1 MVKKQK
7 KSPEEYYSYNAG
19 YCVGKIIKLFRKANQ
34 NHKYSHAIHLLKNH
48 RDILCKQPYFDKLIN
63 FQYIV
68 LKCKRLNQFSWSK
81 LSRYERYMFCE
92 VLDYALLKHIW
103 EKKLISYWEVYEMAD
118 YIDFDEK
125 PSIVRYL
132 NIVIQLRYHK
142 LMCMN
147 KYVRHLNEFDLYFL
161 THHVV
166 KNIQNDLIDM
176 SAIKYYIYSMI
187 VPIPNDDTN
196 EYKPLLRRYVN
207 CTYDELDKAPSVKNN
222 DAAINPRL
230 SRSDELLY
238 QATYHSLIYNTL
250 ATSTR
255 DRLIEE
261 YNRFVD
267 MTRLKN

>member
-7 KSPEEYYSYNAG
+7 KSPTEYYSYNDT
-19 YCVGKIIKLFRKANQ
+19 YCKGKIIKLFRKANE
-34 NHKYSHAIHLLKNH
+34 NHKYNYAVYLLENH
-48 RDILCKQPYFDKLIN
+48 RDILCKQPYYDKLIN

-92 VLDYALLKHIW
+92 VLDYVLLKHIW
-103 EKKLISYWEVYEMAD
+103 EKKLVSYWEVREMAD
-118 YIDFDEK
+118 YIDFTQK
-125 PSIVRYL
+125 QSIVRYL
-132 NIVIQLRYHK
+132 NIVIELHHHK

-147 KYVRHLNEFDLYFL
+147 NYVKHLNEFDLYFL
-161 THHVV
+161 THRVV

-176 SAIKYYIYSMI
+176 SAIKYYIYSMM
-187 VPIPNDDTN
+187 VPNDDTN
-196 EYKPLLRRYVN
+196 EPTKLRRYVN
-207 CTYDELDKAPSVKNN
+207 CTYDELDKSPLVKNN
-222 DAAINPRL
+222 NTAINAIL

-250 ATSTR
+250 DTSTR
-255 DRLIEE
+255 DRLLEE

-267 MTRLKN
+267 MARLKN